1 MNDQGKTREELI
13 QELEELRQ
21 ALDALMVSTE
31 SNLIE
36 LKFTEEA
43 LRESEERFRVL
54 FEGAPDAIILADP
67 ETGIITDANHSA
79 GLLAG
84 RSLEDLVGMHQQNL
98 HPAQNRD
105 YSANTFNRHVKE
117 SLEAGKTSL
126 VENTMLQPDGTE
138 IPVEI
143 VAQVIKLKDRSVLMG
158 NFRDISERKHAQAI
172 FRDIIE
178 KSPLSI
184 QILDMD
190 GYTVQTN
197 PAHTKL
203 FGASTPAGYSI
214 FQDSQLL
221 KQGFGLLF
229 DRIKNGEVVYF
240 PDTYFNVHD
249 VDPSFPNVSTWIKAV
264 GFTLNDS
271 SGKPGRVVLMHENIT
286 ERRRAEAL
294 FQDIIDKNPMSIQ
307 IVDKDG
313 FTLHGNPAFTLL
325 FGNIPPPGFS
335 IFDDLESKSLELK
348 QLIQC
353 AKKGEVVNLPD
364 LYYNI
369 RDLSPDFPDNPLWV
383 RAIIFPLNDN
393 SGNPERFVLMH
404 ENITERKQA
413 ENEILKL
420 NQSLEQRVAE
430 RTSQLDAT
438 NRELAFHLSE
448 VEQFTYI
455 ASHDLQEPLRTLTT
469 YTQLINEEYAGKL
482 DADGNKY
489 IEFISGSANR
499 MRTLVTA
506 LLEYSLLGKEA
517 VMTRVDCNRVI
528 GEVLADM
535 ADSIERNHAKIHCG
549 NLPVLNG
556 YETELR
562 QLFQNLINN
571 AVKFRKKEVH
581 PEIRISA
588 ETLPDAWQFSIED
601 NGIGIAE
608 KDKEKVFTIFKRM
621 HNRNEYEGTGIGLA
635 HCKKIVEMHGG
646 KIWVESTPGQGS
658 KFIFTIPGLIAQ

>member
-1 MNDQGKTREELI
+1 MNYQDKTKEELI
-13 QELEELRQ
+13 QELE
-21 ALDALMVSTE
+21 
-31 SNLIE
+31 I
-36 LKFTEEA
+36 
-43 LRESEERFRVL
+43 
-54 FEGAPDAIILADP
+54 
-67 ETGIITDANHSA
+67 
-79 GLLAG
+79 
-84 RSLEDLVGMHQQNL
+84 
-98 HPAQNRD
+98 
-105 YSANTFNRHVKE
+105 Y
-117 SLEAGKTSL
+117 
-126 VENTMLQPDGTE
+126 
-138 IPVEI
+138 
-143 VAQVIKLKDRSVLMG
+143 
-158 NFRDISERKHAQAI
+158 
-172 FRDIIE
+172 RDIIE

-184 QILDMD
+184 QILDMG

-197 PAHTKL
+197 LAHTKL
-203 FGASTPAGYSI
+203 FGATTPAGYSI
-214 FQDSQLL
+214 FKDTQLL

-271 SGKPGRVVLMHENIT
+271 SRKPGRVVLMHENIT

-325 FGNIPPPGFS
+325 FGSIPPPDFS
-335 IFDDLESKSLELK
+335 IFDDLQRKSPEVAR
-348 QLIQC
+348 LILR
-353 AKKGEVVNLPD
+353 AKSGEVVNLPD

-383 RAIIFPLNDN
+383 RAIIFPLNDS
-393 SGNPERFVLMH
+393 SGKPERFVLMH
-404 ENITERKQA
+404 ENITRRKQA
-413 ENEILKL
+413 EKEILQL
-420 NQSLEQRVAE
+420 NESLELRVAE
-430 RTSQLDAT
+430 RTSQLDAK

-448 VEQFTYI
+448 VEQFSYI

-489 IEFISGSANR
+489 IEFIAGSASR

-506 LLEYSLLGKEA
+506 LLEYSLLGKES
-517 VMTRVDCNRVI
+517 VMTIVDCNRVI
-528 GEVLADM
+528 SDVLADM
-535 ADSIERNHAKIHCG
+535 ADSIERSNANIRFEK
-549 NLPVLNG
+549 LPVLNG
-556 YETELR
+556 FETELR

-581 PEIRISA
+581 PEIKISA

-658 KFIFTIPGLIAQ
+658 RFIFTIPGLIAQ